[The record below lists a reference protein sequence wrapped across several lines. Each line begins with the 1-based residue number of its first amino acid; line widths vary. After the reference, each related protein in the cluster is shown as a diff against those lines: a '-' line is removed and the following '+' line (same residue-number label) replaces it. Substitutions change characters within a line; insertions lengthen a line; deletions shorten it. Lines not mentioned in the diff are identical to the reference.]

1 MMKKEDELL
10 AIADVHQLIAIEQ
23 KLLALKD
30 ICLEPDKIVEIV
42 NLVHDFEAIHLQRL
56 RDGFMYRDKIEGARD
71 LYRALQATCA
81 TLRADNREL
90 KKKLNVKFENM

>member
-1 MMKKEDELL
+1 MKKEDELL

-56 RDGFMYRDKIEGARD
+56 RDSFMYRDKIEGARD

-81 TLRADNREL
+81 SLRTDNREL
-90 KKKLNVKFENM
+90 KKKLNMKFENI